1 MVGIPSW
8 FQYPLTIK
16 PQIMKNIQKLAV
28 AIALISMFAS
38 CQTNPDAEELLSNP
52 ETRQEVMTTITNSNE
67 MMKEMADAILNNNN
81 AKMGMQKNDKM
92 IVIMLENR
100 DTMVKVM
107 KENPI
112 MMQNM
117 MSDMMVAAQGDS
129 VMTAGMCKI
138 VMGNQPMMDM
148 MQKMKN

>member
-1 MVGIPSW
+1 MKKIP
-8 FQYPLTIK
+8 
-16 PQIMKNIQKLAV
+16 KLACT
-28 AIALISMFAS
+28 IALISMFAS

-52 ETRQEVMTTITNSNE
+52 ETRQAVMTTITNSNE

-107 KENPI
+107 RENPV

-117 MSDMMVAAQGDS
+117 MSDMVEASQGDS
-129 VMTAGMCKI
+129 VMMSGMCKI
-138 VMGNQPMMDM
+138 MMGNQPMMNM
-148 MQKMKN
+148 MQKMKE